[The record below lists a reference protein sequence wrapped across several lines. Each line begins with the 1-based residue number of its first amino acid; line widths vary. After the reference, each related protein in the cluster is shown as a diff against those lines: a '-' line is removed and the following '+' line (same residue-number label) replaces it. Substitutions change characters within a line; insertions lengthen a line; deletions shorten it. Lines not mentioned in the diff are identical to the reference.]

1 MTDDARRPLSRREL
15 LRTAAGGA
23 AALSLARA
31 GAARE
36 QAQARP
42 AGPGGTMMGVAFERR
57 DKVRLGLVG
66 CGGRGTSLLH
76 DLLGIDGVEV
86 KAVCDIVPEKVA
98 RAQASVV
105 KAGQKQPEGY
115 AKGDH
120 DFERL
125 CKRGDLDLVYVATPW
140 NWHVPMA
147 VAAMENG
154 VHAAVEVPSAVTL
167 EECWRLVDV
176 SERTR
181 RHCMI
186 LENCCYGW
194 NELLV
199 LNLVRAGML
208 GELTHAEC
216 AYIHDLRQVE
226 LFKTD
231 GEGLWRRFEH
241 VSRNG
246 NLYPTHGLGPVA
258 RYLDVHRGDRFTRLV
273 SMSPPSLGLQAY
285 RDRAL
290 AADDPRRKETYACGD
305 VNTSLIQTAKGRTV
319 LLQHDVVSPRP
330 YSRINMISGT
340 LGTFADYPPRI
351 FFDEASKLATPRKKG
366 EDEDWKPVEQSPKK
380 RKSGGIEDRYEDAL
394 WRKLAKVAEKGGH
407 GGMDYV
413 MSWRLVE
420 CMREGLPPDLNVY
433 DAAAWSAPAA
443 LSELSVSRGSAPVD
457 FPDFTRGRW
466 AEKRA

>member
-1 MTDDARRPLSRREL
+1 LTDDARRPFSRREL
-15 LRTAAGGA
+15 LRTATGA
-23 AALSLARA
+23 AASLSLARA
-31 GAARE
+31 AAGQE
-36 QAQARP
+36 PATGP
-42 AGPGGTMMGVAFERR
+42 LAGPGGTMMGVAFDRR
-57 DKVRLGLVG
+57 EKVRLGLVG

-86 KAVCDIVPEKVA
+86 KAVCDIVQEKVA
-98 RAQASVV
+98 KAQASVV

-115 AKGDH
+115 SKGDH
-120 DFERL
+120 DFENL

-140 NWHVPMA
+140 SWHVPMA

-154 VHAAVEVPSAVTL
+154 VHAAVEVPTAVTL
-167 EECWRLVDV
+167 EECWRIVDV

-216 AYIHDLRQVE
+216 AYIHDLRKVE

-258 RYLDVHRGDRFTRLV
+258 RYLDIHRGDRFTRLV
-273 SMSPPSLGLQAY
+273 SMSSPSLGLQAY
-285 RDRAL
+285 RDRTL
-290 AADDPRRKETYACGD
+290 APDDPRRKETYACGD

-330 YSRINMISGT
+330 YSRINTVSGT
-340 LGTFADYPPRI
+340 LGTFADYPARI
-351 FFDEASKLATPRKKG
+351 FFDESSPLAPPRKKD
-366 EDEDWKPVEQSPKK
+366 EDEDWVRVEQGPEK
-380 RKSGGIEDRYEDAL
+380 RKAGGVEDRYEHDL
-394 WRKLAKVAEKGGH
+394 WKKLAKVAESSGH

-413 MSWRLVE
+413 MSWRLIQ
-420 CMREGLPPDLNVY
+420 CMREGLPPDMDVY

-443 LSELSVSRGSAPVD
+443 LSELSVSRGSAPVE

-466 AEKRA
+466 AGTRA

>member
-1 MTDDARRPLSRREL
+1 VSDDAGRAYSRREL
-15 LRTAAGGA
+15 LKTATGAA
-23 AALSLARA
+23 AALSIART
-31 GAARE
+31 GAAQ
-36 QAQARP
+36 QAAVPP
-42 AGPGGTMMGVAFERR
+42 AGPGGTMLGVAFERR

-86 KAVCDIVPEKVA
+86 KAVCDVVPEKVA
-98 RAQASVV
+98 AAQASVV
-105 KAGQKQPEGY
+105 KAGQKPPEGY

-120 DFERL
+120 DYENL
-125 CKRGDLDLVYVATPW
+125 CRRGDLDLVYVATPW
-140 NWHVPMA
+140 SWHVPMA
-147 VAAMENG
+147 VAAMESG

-181 RHCMI
+181 RHCVI

-199 LNLVRAGML
+199 LNLIRAGML

-258 RYLDVHRGDRFTRLV
+258 RYLDIHRGDRFTRLV
-273 SMSPPSLGLQAY
+273 SMSSPSLGLQAY

-330 YSRINMISGT
+330 YSRINMVSGT
-340 LGTFADYPPRI
+340 LGTFADYPARI
-351 FFDEASKLATPRKKG
+351 FFDERSPLAPPRKKG
-366 EDEDWKPVEQSPKK
+366 EDEDWLHVEQDPGK
-380 RKSGGIEDRYEDAL
+380 RKAGGLEDRYEDAL
-394 WRKLAKVAEKGGH
+394 WKKLAKIAETSGH

-413 MSWRLVE
+413 MSWRLVQ
-420 CMREGLPPDLNVY
+420 CMREGLPPDMDVY

-443 LSELSVSRGSAPVD
+443 LSELSVSRGSAPVE

-466 AEKRA
+466 EKRA